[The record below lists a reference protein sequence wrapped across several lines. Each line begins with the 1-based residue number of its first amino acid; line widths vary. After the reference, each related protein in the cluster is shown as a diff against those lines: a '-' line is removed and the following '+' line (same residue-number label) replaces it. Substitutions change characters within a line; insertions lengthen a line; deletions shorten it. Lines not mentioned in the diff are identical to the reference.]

1 LMTRNNESWG
11 LISSFLKC
19 VVDSRLQRYLMSC
32 ARIFVCISHAYQF
45 AKHKVAFHERFATVD
60 LQTNKLQAKR

>member
-1 LMTRNNESWG
+1 MSRG
-11 LISSFLKC
+11 VRVRVISSFLKC

-32 ARIFVCISHAYQF
+32 AHICLYSISHAYQF